1 MSLLECG
8 LVRFVPQVQSCRNKT
23 DDVCDLITQGSYD
36 LVFLTE
42 TWFRPT
48 GDECEM
54 AAVTPPG
61 FTLKSVPR
69 ANGKTSQ

>member
-1 MSLLECG
+1 M
-8 LVRFVPQVQSCRNKT
+8 

-42 TWFRPT
+42 TWLRPT
-48 GDECEM
+48 GSKCEM

-69 ANGKTSQ
+69 ANGIGRWTCCVVQKQFGGLC